1 MSEVLKILKEHKKD
15 LFNKYPIQSLAVFGS
30 FSRGDFKEN
39 SDVDVLVEFTH
50 PVGIE
55 FIRLSHD
62 LEDILNKEVDL
73 VSKPAIK
80 SKYLKYIE
88 PDLLYV

>member
-1 MSEVLKILKEHKKD
+1 MNDIINILKAHKVD
-15 LFNKYPIQSLAVFGS
+15 LFTKYPIESLALFGS
-30 FSRGDFKEN
+30 YSRGDFQEN
-39 SDVDVLVEFTH
+39 SDVDVLVEFNY

-62 LEDILNKEVDL
+62 LEDILKKEVDL

-80 SKYLKYIE
+80 LKYLKFIE